1 MRKRLAAVAQSVERV
16 IGNDEVGSSNLP
28 SSSNMNRL
36 NRDDLSGF
44 AVYMKLFSHLPAM
57 PIFEHAAETHTK
69 THTAPKKEQ
78 EAEVY
83 SPASCFCCCNFSQ
96 RNFVH

>member
-28 SSSNMNRL
+28 SSSNKNRL
-36 NRDDLSGF
+36 NRNDLSGF
-44 AVYMKLFSHLPAM
+44 CCFMQFFSRVPSLP
-57 PIFEHAAETHTK
+57 ILGHAEETHTK

-78 EAEVY
+78 EAEAY
-83 SPASCFCCCNFSQ
+83 SPASCFSPMQ
-96 RNFVH
+96 SKT